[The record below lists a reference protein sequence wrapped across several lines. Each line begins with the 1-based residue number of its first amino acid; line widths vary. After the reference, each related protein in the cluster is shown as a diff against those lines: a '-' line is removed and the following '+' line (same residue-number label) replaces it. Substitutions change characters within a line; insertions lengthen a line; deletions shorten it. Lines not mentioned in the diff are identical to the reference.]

1 MPTPPS
7 KLGHSVALLRVTVK
21 YETVAMRIQTG
32 FNRQTNSF
40 NVNALGALSVIK
52 SAHEALDS

>member
-1 MPTPPS
+1 
-7 KLGHSVALLRVTVK
+7 VK
-21 YETVAMRIQTG
+21 CETVAMRIQTG